1 MNEMY
6 DMGIVTHNW
15 GVMLVLGVIFINIFM
30 LFGIKNIAKY
40 KRAMLLFTP
49 IAATAIGTVI
59 FTGVVMMA
67 AKHLEFTIEN
77 IAMILFAVILIYLE
91 RKRAKALKNSS
102 QKDSGSFK
110 EFKSYAF
117 KILLLEIFVTLS
129 ISTWMWL

>member
-15 GVMLVLGVIFINIFM
+15 GVMFVLAAIFINIFM
-30 LFGIKNIAKY
+30 LFGIQNLAKY
-40 KRAMLLFTP
+40 KIAMLLYTP

-67 AKHLEFTIEN
+67 AKHLDFTVEN
-77 IAMILFAVILIYLE
+77 IAMILFALTLIYLE
-91 RKRAKALKNSS
+91 RKRAKALRGTS
-102 QKDSGSFK
+102 QKEADSFK
-110 EFKSYAF
+110 NFKSYALN
-117 KILLLEIFVTLS
+117 ILLLEIFVTLG

>member
-15 GVMLVLGVIFINIFM
+15 GVMFVLAAIFINIFM
-30 LFGIKNIAKY
+30 LFGIQNLAKY
-40 KRAMLLFTP
+40 KRAMLLYTP

-67 AKHLEFTIEN
+67 AKHLDFTVEN
-77 IAMILFAVILIYLE
+77 IAMILFALTLIYLE
-91 RKRAKALKNSS
+91 RKRAKALRGTS
-102 QKDSGSFK
+102 QKEADSFK
-110 EFKSYAF
+110 NFKSYALN
-117 KILLLEIFVTLS
+117 ILLLEIFVTLG

>member
-15 GVMLVLGVIFINIFM
+15 GVMLVLAVIFINILM
-30 LFGIKNIAKY
+30 LFGIRNIAKY

-67 AKHLEFTIEN
+67 AKHLKFTVEN
-77 IAMILFAVILIYLE
+77 IAMILFAVTLIYLE
-91 RKRAKALKNSS
+91 RKRAKALRTTS
-102 QKDSGSFK
+102 QKEADSFK
-110 EFKSYAF
+110 NFKSYALN
-117 KILLLEIFVTLS
+117 ILLLEIFVTLS